1 LAFQYK
7 NNNIPIEIRKIKNV
21 NLKGGTVI
29 DGFPCICLTNTIAS
43 QCFISSLKTELV
55 AVLDSPGFP
64 GLSIIHNAIPTFP
77 ARIYANEDLKLSI
90 FVSELNLDQTLHYS
104 ISRII
109 LQWAVENECE
119 LIISAAGMTVSQ
131 ENTGVSSSTGAE
143 LKTEKA
149 NEIET
154 HVFAAASTTRAVE
167 RLANAGVPA
176 LSNGS
181 VTGIAALLL
190 NEGLWMNF
198 DVIVL
203 LVKVLKDIPDFRAAA
218 ALSKTISKLI
228 PGASCDIASLLQEA
242 AQIEK
247 SLRKIKT
254 GQPDSDVRIY
264 R

>member
-1 LAFQYK
+1 MHLSFQH
-7 NNNIPIEIRKIKNV
+7 NNTPIEIRKIKSV
-21 NLKGGTVI
+21 NLKRGTVI
-29 DGFPCICLTNTIAS
+29 DGFPSICLTNTIAS
-43 QCFISSLKTELV
+43 QCFINSLKTELV
-55 AVLDSPGFP
+55 AVLNSPGFP
-64 GLSIIHNAIPTFP
+64 GLSIIHNGIPTFP

-90 FVSELNLDQTLHYS
+90 FVSELNLDQTMHYS
-104 ISRII
+104 ISKII
-109 LQWAVENECE
+109 LQWAIENECE
-119 LIISAAGMTVSQ
+119 LIISAAGIPVFQ
-131 ENTGVSSSTGAE
+131 ENTGVPSAAE

-149 NEIET
+149 NEVET

-203 LVKVLKDIPDFRAAA
+203 LVKVLKDVPDFRAAA
-218 ALSKTISKLI
+218 ALSETISKLI

-242 AQIEK
+242 AEIEK

-254 GQPDSDVRIY
+254 EQTDPDVRIY

>member
-1 LAFQYK
+1 MSFQY
-7 NNNIPIEIRKIKNV
+7 NNTPIEIRKIKSV
-21 NLKGGTVI
+21 NLKRGTVI
-29 DGFPCICLTNTIAS
+29 DGFPSTCLTNTIAS
-43 QCFISSLKTELV
+43 QCFINSLKTELV

-90 FVSELNLDQTLHYS
+90 FVSELNLDQTMHYS
-104 ISRII
+104 ISKII
-109 LQWAVENECE
+109 LQWAIENECE
-119 LIISAAGMTVSQ
+119 LIISAAGIPVSQ
-131 ENTGVSSSTGAE
+131 ENTGLSSAAE

-149 NEIET
+149 SEVET

-203 LVKVLKDIPDFRAAA
+203 LVKVLKDVPDFRAAA
-218 ALSKTISKLI
+218 LSETISKLI
-228 PGASCDIASLLQEA
+228 PGASCDIAALLQEA

-247 SLRKIKT
+247 SLRKIKNEQT
-254 GQPDSDVRIY
+254 DPDVRIY